1 MGSVQNLFVLF
12 WRSVAKEDCVFW
24 FDVLFK
30 SDNPGNAS
38 LWYHARSGL
47 LRSVLLLMDVRV
59 VTIGLPS
66 LSASKL
72 VSNHAITLST
82 SLGGKLINYRLSK
95 LGLNNVISNSMGFE
109 T

>member
-47 LRSVLLLMDVRV
+47 LRSVLLLMDERV

-66 LSASKL
+66 LSLCEQTCIQSC
-72 VSNHAITLST
+72 
-82 SLGGKLINYRLSK
+82 NYPIYEPWR
-95 LGLNNVISNSMGFE
+95 
-109 T
+109 